1 MKEIKII
8 IIALAVLLGSAYGL
22 QNTVSGGGRASTS
35 FYITTNGGSV
45 SATNGEGPTTCTDNG
60 AGQCVAWAPYVFAS
74 GADDGISTM
83 TITVTPPSGK
93 QFSGWGNER
102 CNNGSTTCTMT
113 FSYNNDYGTGIHR
126 ITLILAF
133 TDLPPAPTPA
143 PTPTPTPTPSPTP
156 TPIPTPTPATTPAP
170 TPEPLPPTS
179 TNPVLDTKKPIGNIS
194 INKASY
200 KATDNP
206 SYQHGRPISF
216 SGVTIKNGIVKL
228 TIHSTPR
235 TVTVTADDKGVWQ
248 YTVSDLESGSHK
260 VEATVTDPATNAT
273 SDTVQ
278 IAAFSVA
285 EPPANTAV
293 IATRTSNTAVITTS
307 VAIGGNIAGLGA
319 WAVMRHY
326 QKHRV
331 Q

>member
-156 TPIPTPTPATTPAP
+156 HPYPHPHQPLRPLRRQNHYHPHQPILFSTQKNQSATYQSTKRPTK
-170 TPEPLPPTS
+170 PPITHH
-179 TNPVLDTKKPIGNIS
+179 I
-194 INKASY
+194 
-200 KATDNP
+200 
-206 SYQHGRPISF
+206 
-216 SGVTIKNGIVKL
+216 
-228 TIHSTPR
+228 
-235 TVTVTADDKGVWQ
+235 
-248 YTVSDLESGSHK
+248 
-260 VEATVTDPATNAT
+260 
-273 SDTVQ
+273 
-278 IAAFSVA
+278 
-285 EPPANTAV
+285 NTAGRSRSLV
-293 IATRTSNTAVITTS
+293 
-307 VAIGGNIAGLGA
+307 
-319 WAVMRHY
+319 
-326 QKHRV
+326 
-331 Q
+331 